1 MFKPYSMKHV
11 MNKVSTGSCFK
22 KREAI
27 PAIPQALNVREWIV
41 DVLVIPYL
49 LASRAGKAENPPP

>member
-1 MFKPYSMKHV
+1 MKQE

-41 DVLVIPYL
+41 EVFVMPYL
-49 LASRAGKAENPPP
+49 LASSAGRAENPPP